1 MKFDQQTYVV
11 DMIWSPNWVRV
22 NWQGTNTSNPV
33 YYDAPDLDII
43 GLIDYFDNIVNGCFD
58 GILRIE
64 HRRKNFNKQKKTNLE
79 DRKGKHCSL
88 VFCFQMFSDLL
99 WEKIVLVIEKKLFS
113 WSRKTFLS
121 FSCGFLRYDT
131 LEIKTFGLGSR
142 VGDVLSEK
150 QQHSDLW

>member
-64 HRRKNFNKQKKTNLE
+64 HRRKNFNKQKKKIWKTEKVNIVHWYFVS
-79 DRKGKHCSL
+79 K
-88 VFCFQMFSDLL
+88 CFLTYC
-99 WEKIVLVIEKKLFS
+99 EKKLFL
-113 WSRKTFLS
+113 WSRKN
-121 FSCGFLRYDT
+121 C
-131 LEIKTFGLGSR
+131 SR
-142 VGDVLSEK
+142 DQEK
-150 QQHSDLW
+150 LF